1 VKRQGSESCLTGS
14 VSAEGLFAFSAGA
27 VPTPGN
33 FRIDIQYDRTDF
45 YMVVG
50 GVSVGIYDDGNGN
63 YALIG
68 TEFKSP
74 TYREKANVALLHE

>member
-1 VKRQGSESCLTGS
+1 
-14 VSAEGLFAFSAGA
+14 
-27 VPTPGN
+27 
-33 FRIDIQYDRTDF
+33 
-45 YMVVG
+45 MVVG